1 MRRDQSARRRA
12 GVRAA
17 LGLPHARGAAT
28 AQLDIHM
35 LDLPG
40 GRRRLEGLRQ
50 GLAVRREVPDRP
62 ALQAHEMAVLFQ
74 VSVEPADAPEHPLPQ
89 LAVADEATQVAID
102 CREADARDVRPRAH
116 EHVVGRRMAVAAADD
131 SQNQLAMRRLG
142 ALLHAGPWRQHKR
155 RFDAFATRRPAGR

>member
-1 MRRDQSARRRA
+1 MRRDQGARRRA

-28 AQLDIHM
+28 AKLDIHM

-62 ALQAHEMAVLFQ
+62 ALQAHAMAVLLQ
-74 VSVEPADAPEHPLPQ
+74 VRVEPADAPEHPLRQ
-89 LAVADEATQVAID
+89 LAVADEATQLATD
-102 CREADARDVRPRAH
+102 WRESTARDSP
-116 EHVVGRRMAVAAADD
+116 
-131 SQNQLAMRRLG
+131 
-142 ALLHAGPWRQHKR
+142 
-155 RFDAFATRRPAGR
+155 RPARDH